1 MANVSGGNSFLISY
15 HWVYKLL
22 KAERMERDDQK
33 EIEGEIRKMESERS
47 DGTEG
52 TSAA

>member
-1 MANVSGGNSFLISY
+1 MANVSGGNSFTISC

-33 EIEGEIRKMESERS
+33 EIEGEIREMESERS

-52 TSAA
+52 TSVA